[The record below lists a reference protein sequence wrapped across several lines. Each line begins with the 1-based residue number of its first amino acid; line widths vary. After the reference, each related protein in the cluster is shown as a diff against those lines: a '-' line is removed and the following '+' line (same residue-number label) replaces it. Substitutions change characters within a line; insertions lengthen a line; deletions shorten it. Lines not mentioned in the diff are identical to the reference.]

1 MGSAL
6 TPAAWSM
13 ELPAALPILH
23 CIVPVS
29 FQARVHHRFDLPRF
43 YAEAHRVL
51 RPGGVLA
58 AWGYDLCRLNDEDA
72 DT

>member
-1 MGSAL
+1 
-6 TPAAWSM
+6 M
-13 ELPAALPILH
+13 ELPAALPVLH
-23 CIVPVS
+23 LIVLIAIQP
-29 FQARVHHRFDLPRF
+29 RVHGRFDLPRF

-72 DT
+72 DK